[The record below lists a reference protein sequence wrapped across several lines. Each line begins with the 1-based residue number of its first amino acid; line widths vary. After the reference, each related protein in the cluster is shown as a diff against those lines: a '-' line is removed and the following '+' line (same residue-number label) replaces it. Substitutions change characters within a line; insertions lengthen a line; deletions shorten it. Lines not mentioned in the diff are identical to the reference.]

1 MKKLFLIFSTITVAF
16 FSCQSTSKPG
26 LTIRGQL
33 KNHGA
38 ATRVYL
44 EELTYSTRN
53 TLDST
58 ELDLKGKFMLEGA
71 LPKNGLFQLR
81 IGPAKGIFLVLDEKN
96 SNVELTADTSDITN
110 YTYKIKGSPASEQ
123 MRKFI
128 VQTKTYGE
136 AFGKAMSTYKQNVNA
151 ETPDSIVKKYEDEV
165 AVADSTF
172 RLYAR
177 NFADTATN
185 PIVAIFA
192 VSNLDYERDRET
204 YDKLVERVKPHA
216 TLPFVQ
222 TYVQMVNAQQSRSQQ
237 NDMGTKFQTGAAV
250 PDIELQDVNGNMR
263 KLSSLHGSVVLLDF
277 WASWCG
283 PCRRENPTVVR
294 AYETFKDKGF
304 TVFSVSLD
312 NNKEKWLQGI
322 KKDQLMW
329 PDHVSDLKGWKSSVC
344 ETYGVSSIPQNYL
357 LDKEGK
363 IIAANLRGEALIKT
377 LESIF
382 Q

>member
-1 MKKLFLIFSTITVAF
+1 
-16 FSCQSTSKPG
+16 
-26 LTIRGQL
+26 
-33 KNHGA
+33 
-38 ATRVYL
+38 
-44 EELTYSTRN
+44 
-53 TLDST
+53 
-58 ELDLKGKFMLEGA
+58 
-71 LPKNGLFQLR
+71 
-81 IGPAKGIFLVLDEKN
+81 
-96 SNVELTADTSDITN
+96 
-110 YTYKIKGSPASEQ
+110 
-123 MRKFI
+123 
-128 VQTKTYGE
+128 
-136 AFGKAMSTYKQNVNA
+136 
-151 ETPDSIVKKYEDEV
+151 VKKYEDEV

-204 YDKLVERVKPHA
+204 YDKLVERVKPHT

-363 IIAANLRGEALIKT
+363 IIAANLRGEALIKA
-377 LESIF
+377 LENIF